1 MRAPTNGDGTGRGAW
16 LSAALIG
23 GAVAGAVCGV
33 MLVVLGERDVASAA
47 PGGAGNEA
55 VVRELK
61 ALTAEV
67 AALRDE
73 LERTRL
79 AGGEAPSPV
88 PPSALAPGAAGP
100 DVAELAAALTAA
112 LDRFSQQ
119 LGARSP
125 GLLPPQIDTVKRKQL
140 RPVYDS
146 NDPQPEHD
154 VDYWDAECE
163 NRRQEHLLW
172 TTEQVLD
179 AYGRPDSISAGE
191 NGRVTWTYE
200 LSPSSDVHFIFVDG
214 RVANVQ

>member
-1 MRAPTNGDGTGRGAW
+1 MRAPTNGDGTSRGPW

-23 GAVAGAVCGV
+23 GVVAGAVCGT
-33 MLVVLGERDVASAA
+33 MLVVLGEREVASAA
-47 PGGAGNEA
+47 PGGAGDEA

-67 AALRDE
+67 STLRDE

-79 AGGEAPSPV
+79 TGGDAPSAAA
-88 PPSALAPGAAGP
+88 PSALAPDAAGP
-100 DVAELAAALTAA
+100 DGAALAAALTAA
-112 LDRFSQQ
+112 LDRLSQQ

-140 RPVYDS
+140 KPVYDS
-146 NDPQPEHD
+146 NDPLPDHD

-179 AYGRPDSISAGE
+179 AYGRPDSISAGD
-191 NGRVTWTYE
+191 NGRVTWSYE
-200 LSPSSDVHFIFVDG
+200 LSPSSEVRFVFVEG